1 MSQVKNPIAANPDET
16 LLAHAQ
22 QQGWFIINL
31 R

>member
-1 MSQVKNPIAANPDET
+1 MSKVKNPVAANPDET

-22 QQGWFIINL
+22 QQGWRVINL